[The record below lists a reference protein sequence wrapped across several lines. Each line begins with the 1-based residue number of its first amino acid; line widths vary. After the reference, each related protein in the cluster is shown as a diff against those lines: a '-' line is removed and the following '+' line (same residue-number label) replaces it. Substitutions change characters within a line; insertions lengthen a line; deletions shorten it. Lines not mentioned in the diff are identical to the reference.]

1 MGKATDAIA
10 DDSMAALLAYPW
22 PGNIRELR
30 NVIERAMILTRGST
44 LHIKIGHSSSRPQVA
59 TTVGTLE
66 EAEREHIL
74 RALERCSWR
83 IRGPNAAAE
92 LLGVKPTTL
101 ESRIKKLGL
110 MQRQ

>member
-1 MGKATDAIA
+1 MLA
-10 DDSMAALLAYPW
+10 DEERTIFYENTQAANA
-22 PGNIRELR
+22 
-30 NVIERAMILTRGST
+30 A
-44 LHIKIGHSSSRPQVA
+44 
-59 TTVGTLE
+59 GTLE

-74 RALERCSWR
+74 RALERCGWR

-110 MQRQ
+110 VQRH